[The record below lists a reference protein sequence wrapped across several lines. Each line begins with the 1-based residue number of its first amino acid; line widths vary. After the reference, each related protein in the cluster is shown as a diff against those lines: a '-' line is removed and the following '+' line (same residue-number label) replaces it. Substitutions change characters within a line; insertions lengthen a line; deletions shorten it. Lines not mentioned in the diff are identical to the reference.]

1 MIDQHQN
8 ASLNI
13 LLADDDIDDCF
24 FFGKA
29 LKELPLATHLKIM
42 GDGEQLMAY
51 LSQNS
56 ENLPDVLFLDLS
68 MPRKTGFECL
78 QEIFEDQKLKTIP
91 IVVFTISYPHNPDF
105 EKEII
110 NTLSGMGARHYIRK
124 STDFTKLKQ
133 DIYNALILLPATK
146 LSA

>member
-1 MIDQHQN
+1 MIDQEQN

-24 FFGKA
+24 FFSKA
-29 LKELPLATHLKIM
+29 LKELPIATHLNIVS
-42 GDGEQLMAY
+42 DGEQLMTY
-51 LSQNS
+51 LSKNS
-56 ENLPDVLFLDLS
+56 DHLPDMLFLDLS

-110 NTLSGMGARHYIRK
+110 NTLSNMGARHYISK
-124 STDFTKLKQ
+124 STDFTKLKE
-133 DIYNALILLPATK
+133 DIYNALTLLPATK